1 MYALNYKRLYNKYM
15 NELHTKHFV
24 KGLKFLRKWSKK
36 VLALNMQHF
45 FCNGS
50 F

>member
-1 MYALNYKRLYNKYM
+1 M

-24 KGLKFLRKWSKK
+24 KGLEFLRKWSKK